1 MIRLNKGGRKMKK
14 CKSCQSEIDSKAK
27 KCPNCGKRQG
37 MPIWLIV
44 IIVILILGVV
54 GAIVGGGES
63 ESKDKKEE
71 PKTGTTTE
79 KKEKLTLE
87 DGHSGSLDE
96 YGAFY
101 YIEGYVKNDSDKEYN
116 YVQIEFTSYD
126 SEGNTLGTCVD
137 NASGLE
143 ANGRWKFKASCLD
156 DTKNIASYKLK
167 EITGY

>member
-1 MIRLNKGGRKMKK
+1 MKK

-27 KCPNCGKRQG
+27 KCPNCGKKQG

-54 GAIVGGGES
+54 GAIIGGGES
-63 ESKDKKEE
+63 ESDKKEE

-101 YIEGYVKNDSDKEYN
+101 YIEGYVKNEDRMDYILTLIK
-116 YVQIEFTSYD
+116 QSY
-126 SEGNTLGTCVD
+126 TQ
-137 NASGLE
+137 
-143 ANGRWKFKASCLD
+143 KA
-156 DTKNIASYKLK
+156 
-167 EITGY
+167 

>member
-1 MIRLNKGGRKMKK
+1 MKE

-27 KCPNCGKRQG
+27 KCPNCGKKQG

-54 GAIVGGGES
+54 GAIIGGGES
-63 ESKDKKEE
+63 ESDKKEE